1 MMNIHNSSTFVANFV
16 LKDPTVQISNIF
28 KSTLNENKDWV
39 QISPDGSTMKVSSW
53 TENKYGNIKCH
64 WRDVFRDGDFE
75 VKLGPML
82 TEGKQYELDKSDH
95 VLVNCS
101 TMSDNWTQMVTGLRK
116 NISIKEVRT
125 LC

>member
-1 MMNIHNSSTFVANFV
+1 
-16 LKDPTVQISNIF
+16 
-28 KSTLNENKDWV
+28 
-39 QISPDGSTMKVSSW
+39 MKVSSW
-53 TENKYGNIKCH
+53 AENKYGNIKCH

-116 NISIKEVRT
+116 NISQEVRT
-125 LC
+125 VCQIRKSNLLSKLNLLTLENPGSVST